1 MFYILTKAVQ
11 LIPTEAD
18 SVKYFLFKNSFQK
31 FENRIYNYNGIKDL
45 MSLVVDANEYSV
57 NGKNYKFNDVLDLPE
72 NVNEIDVVLYT
83 TNNSLVLF
91 RFTKF

>member
-18 SVKYFLFKNSFQK
+18 SVKHYVFKNSFQQ
-31 FENRIYNYNGIKDL
+31 FENKVYDYTGIKDL
-45 MSLVVDANEYSV
+45 LNLIDDANEFIIK
-57 NGKNYKFNDVLDLPE
+57 GKIYRFNETLDLPE
-72 NVNEIDVVLYT
+72 DNEFDIVILSGDDRK
-83 TNNSLVLF
+83 VLF